1 MMNTQN
7 LRDQNRGGGCC
18 CSEQVATPGDG
29 KHVGVTVNKT
39 LPSEKIRIQGVVC
52 GGCVKTLEEAIF
64 TVSGVEDASVEL
76 ATGVAT
82 VFGVVDTDSLILAI
96 NKMGYAAEVITESVA
111 QGNLTKVNTYER
123 QSSSS
128 E

>member
-1 MMNTQN
+1 M
-7 LRDQNRGGGCC
+7 
-18 CSEQVATPGDG
+18 
-29 KHVGVTVNKT
+29 GVTVNKT

>member
-1 MMNTQN
+1 M
-7 LRDQNRGGGCC
+7 
-18 CSEQVATPGDG
+18 
-29 KHVGVTVNKT
+29 
-39 LPSEKIRIQGVVC
+39 
-52 GGCVKTLEEAIF
+52 KTLEEAIF

>member
-7 LRDQNRGGGCC
+7 LRDQSPGGGCC

-76 ATGVAT
+76 TTGVAT
-82 VFGVVDTDSLILAI
+82 VFGAVDSDRLIAAI
-96 NKMGYAAEVITESVA
+96 SEMGYGAEVITE
-111 QGNLTKVNTYER
+111 
-123 QSSSS
+123 
-128 E
+128 